1 MTMKYYSEDHQWVE
15 IVGDEAVVGLSEYAV
30 EPGTEVSLVELPE
43 EDTDFII
50 GDKFVD
56 LEYEGGEAVEL
67 YSPVSGTVTSVNETL
82 LDDPSLIF
90 DADEEKS
97 WICRFANIDIDEVND
112 MMNEDAY
119 FRYLRKLG
127 KV

>member
-1 MTMKYYSEDHQWVE
+1 MKYYTEDHQWVE

-30 EPGTEVSLVELPE
+30 EPGTEVVEIELPE

-56 LEYEGGEAVEL
+56 VAYEGGEAVEI
-67 YSPVSGTVTSVNETL
+67 YSPVSGTVTAVNEAL
-82 LDDPSLIF
+82 LDDPALLLDS
-90 DADEEKS
+90 DEEKS

>member
-1 MTMKYYSEDHQWVE
+1 MKYYSEDHQWVE

-30 EPGTEVSLVELPE
+30 ESDAEVSALELPE
-43 EDTDFII
+43 EETDFII

-56 LEYEGGEAVEL
+56 VEYQGGETAEL
-67 YSPVSGTVTSVNETL
+67 YSPVSGTVIAVNEAL
-82 LDDPSLIF
+82 LDDPSLLF
-90 DADEEKS
+90 DPDEEKS